1 MSPLLWGKQIKQ
13 IRASHHVKSSEKMSL
28 VLWEHMDGLPGLS
41 PIYWLAPPT
50 VSDSVVLDTHAHLS
64 GSNLDVSSL
73 EKFNAALGT

>member
-1 MSPLLWGKQIKQ
+1 
-13 IRASHHVKSSEKMSL
+13 
-28 VLWEHMDGLPGLS
+28 MDGLPGLS